1 MADWVFLTRNL
12 LSVYFKARIFEK
24 SVVIF
29 EISTLKFV
37 QFKNFLKKKR
47 LNLGEKIPYLSILHW
62 NFEISTLKFVKLKNL
77 VKRKLLK
84 LLTKNAL
91 FGYFLDWIFK
101 KLLSYFKSAH
111 SNFSDFK
118 ILRQTNT
125 KRIQSRT
132 KYFIWVFLG
141 LNFKKLFSYLK
152 SARTNLSN
160 CKILRE
166 NKNA

>member
-62 NFEISTLKFVKLKNL
+62 NFEISTLKFVKLQKF
-77 VKRKLLK
+77 VKKKLLK
-84 LLTKNAL
+84 VLTKNAL
-91 FGYFLDWIFK
+91 FGYFLDWIKK

-111 SNFSDFK
+111 SNFSNFK
-118 ILRQTNT
+118 ILRQTKKQKTNT
-125 KRIQSRT
+125 I
-132 KYFIWVFLG
+132 
-141 LNFKKLFSYLK
+141 
-152 SARTNLSN
+152 SN
-160 CKILRE
+160 KILYLGIFGLE
-166 NKNA
+166 F